1 MAEKEKRLPLLL
13 YATILIVVGA
23 AVLFAFLAV
32 VLGIQ
37 PPEIPSFQFPGGSQL
52 GENQPAENTAE
63 NAPPP
68 VWPEKGGEFVPPGI
82 TPPSESLPAVGEN
95 EVLIRWFV
103 AIGIRSTS
111 WGGPIEGMTEFR
123 VDNSVFP
130 VNYTIGVPLPTYY
143 DPNFRI
149 GFNVKRRP
157 LIPENVVINIYYEN
171 EIEFKNFVIKPEN
184 KIYSSEG
191 ELISKES
198 ARVLNA
204 GEVVALLGDRK
215 EAPVIEIRKSEIEDY
230 FYTLN
235 IQNDYSEFRFYLS
248 NLYPREVLTVEGWA
262 KLSREEAE
270 RILTDLTLRT
280 GTFSGNIVSS
290 VSMMI
295 ENKGTLDL
303 SLKAT
308 IEKYV
313 ENICYL
319 IIERWEGEEENHPTY
334 IFNPMMTLK

>member
-1 MAEKEKRLPLLL
+1 MNMAEKEKRLPLLL
-13 YATILIVVGA
+13 YAAILIVVGA

-37 PPEIPSFQFPGGSQL
+37 PPEIPSVPFPGGSQPS
-52 GENQPAENTAE
+52 ENQPAENTAE

-82 TPPSESLPAVGEN
+82 TPPPESLPAVGEN
-95 EVLIRWFV
+95 EVLVRWFV

-111 WGGPIEGMTEFR
+111 WGGPIERLAENDPFSN
-123 VDNSVFP
+123 VP
-130 VNYTIGVPLPTYY
+130 TIGVPLPTYY

-149 GFNVKRRP
+149 GFNVKRHP
-157 LIPENVVINIYYEN
+157 LIPENVIINIYYEN
-171 EIEFKNFVIKPEN
+171 KSEFKNFVIKPEN
-184 KIYSSEG
+184 EIYSSEG
-191 ELISKES
+191 KLISQES

-215 EAPVIEIRKSEIEDY
+215 NPPIIEISKYGIENYY
-230 FYTLN
+230 FTIEVQVN
-235 IQNDYSEFRFYLS
+235 NSWFEFYLS
-248 NLYPREVLTVEGWA
+248 NLYLGEILTIEGYA
-262 KLSREEAE
+262 KLSPEEAE
-270 RILTDLTLRT
+270 KVLSDLTLKT
-280 GTFSGNIVSS
+280 GTFSGKIVSS

-308 IEKYV
+308 LEKYV

-319 IIERWEGEEENHPTY
+319 IERWEGEEENHPAY